1 MSKGERTRER
11 IIRQTGP
18 LFNERGY
25 AGAALSD
32 ILEATGLRKG
42 GIYNHFASKDELAL
56 AAFDH
61 TFELASRHVVRALEG
76 KEVPVERLSALLEA
90 YRTLLEEPAL
100 RGGCPIL
107 NTAVESDDT
116 HPALRER
123 ARAAMDRWRALFR
136 NTIERGIACGTVRA
150 VDADEV
156 ASVMIST
163 IEGAV
168 MMSKLYS
175 DRVHLERAINHLQR
189 YVEEDLAC

>member
-61 TFELASRHVVRALEG
+61 TFELASRHVTRALEG
-76 KEVPVERLSALLEA
+76 KKEPIERLVTLLEA

-123 ARAAMDRWRALFR
+123 ARTAMDRWRSLFR
-136 NTIERGIACGTVRA
+136 KTIQQGVSSGMMRA
-150 VDADEV
+150 VEADEV

-168 MMSKLYS
+168 MMSKLYG
-175 DRVHLERAINHLQR
+175 DRVHLERAIDYLRR
-189 YVEEDLAC
+189 YVETDLAC

>member
-61 TFELASRHVVRALEG
+61 TFELASRYVVRALEG

-123 ARAAMDRWRALFR
+123 ARAAMDSWRALFR
-136 NTIERGIACGTVRA
+136 NTIERGIARGTVRA